1 MSQDDV
7 SSGARSSGPRF
18 LVVGCG
24 GIGGLVAAHLFAG
37 GHDVTALTTNTRIAD
52 AINTKGLRVL
62 GENSPGTVRGR
73 AVSSLSA
80 GTEPFDY
87 ILLATQPPQVEEAA
101 RGVLPF
107 LAEAGAMVTF
117 QNGLCEERI
126 ARIAGPERVLGGVV
140 AWGASMLEPGV
151 YERTSPGGFVLG
163 RMDGLP
169 DERLAP
175 LAKALGSIGETILT
189 DNLAGA
195 RWSKLAINCTITSL
209 GALGGERL
217 GVLLRH
223 RFIRRLALEIMTEVV
238 LVARASGVRLQKVSG
253 TLDLDWIALSDADRA
268 SAFSP
273 SLFAKHTILL
283 AVGARFRKMRSS
295 MLSAI
300 ERGRPPAVDFLNG
313 EIVSRGLSLGIATPI
328 NAAIQA
334 EVHALARNRTTPSL
348 AICRALYERTR
359 TLVNAP
365 FSMPPPP
372 AEADPAA
379 LDPEIPPPPRKPAA
393 RVTSPSSLEL

>member
-1 MSQDDV
+1 MSQDSV

-37 GHDVTALTTNTRIAD
+37 GHDVTALTTNARIAE

-73 AVSSLSA
+73 AITELSP
-80 GTEPFDY
+80 GIEPFDY

-107 LAEAGAMVTF
+107 LAETGAMVTF
-117 QNGLCEERI
+117 QNGLCEPRL
-126 ARIAGPERVLGGVV
+126 AQIAGPDRVLGGVV
-140 AWGASMLEPGV
+140 AWGASMTEPGV

-163 RMDGLP
+163 RMDGQP
-169 DERLAP
+169 DDRLYP
-175 LAKALGSIGETILT
+175 LAKALSSIGETIIT

-195 RWSKLAINCTITSL
+195 RWSKLAINCAITSL
-209 GALGGERL
+209 GALGGDRL
-217 GVLLRH
+217 GALLRH
-223 RFIRRLALEIMTEVV
+223 RFIRRLTLEIMTEVV
-238 LVARASGVRLQKVSG
+238 LVARASGVKLQKVSG
-253 TLDLDWIALSDADRA
+253 TLDLDWIALSDADRMA
-268 SAFSP
+268 VASP
-273 SLFAKHTILL
+273 SLFAKHAILL
-283 AVGARFRKMRSS
+283 AVGTRFRKMRSS
-295 MLSAI
+295 MLAAI

-313 EIVSRGLSLGIATPI
+313 EITSRGLALGVATPI

-334 EVHALARNRTTPSL
+334 EVHALAANRTPPSL
-348 AICRALYERTR
+348 ALCRALYERTR
-359 TLVNAP
+359 SLVNAP
-365 FSMPPPP
+365 FSIPPPP

-379 LDPEIPPPPRKPAA
+379 LDPEIPPPPRKATA
-393 RVTSPSSLEL
+393 SRVAPSSLEL

>member
-1 MSQDDV
+1 MSQDGV
-7 SSGARSSGPRF
+7 FSSGPRF

-37 GHDVTALTTNTRIAD
+37 GHDVTALTTNAQIAD
-52 AINTKGLRVL
+52 AINTKGFRVL
-62 GENSPGTVRGR
+62 GEGSPGTVRGR
-73 AVSSLSA
+73 AVASIRP
-80 GTEPFDY
+80 GTAPFDY

-107 LAEAGAMVTF
+107 LAETGAMVTF
-117 QNGLCEERI
+117 QNGLCEPRL
-126 ARIAGPERVLGGVV
+126 AHIAGPERVLGGVV

-163 RMDGLP
+163 RMDGAP
-169 DERLAP
+169 DDRLYP
-175 LAKALGSIGETILT
+175 LAKALGSIGETIIT
-189 DNLAGA
+189 ENLAGS

-209 GALGGERL
+209 GALGGDRL

-238 LVARASGVRLQKVSG
+238 LVARAEGVRLQKVSG
-253 TLDLDWIALSDADRA
+253 TLDLDWIALTDAERLVVG
-268 SAFSP
+268 SP
-273 SLFAKHTILL
+273 SLFAKHAILL
-283 AVGARFRKMRSS
+283 AVGTRFRKMRSS
-295 MLSAI
+295 MLAAI

-313 EIVSRGLSLGIATPI
+313 EITSRGQKLGISTPV
-328 NAAIQA
+328 NAAVQA
-334 EVHALARNRTTPSL
+334 EVHALAARRMAPSL
-348 AICRALYERTR
+348 ALCRSLYERTR
-359 TLVNAP
+359 SLVNAP

-379 LDPEIPPPPRKPAA
+379 LDPEIPAPPRKAA
-393 RVTSPSSLEL
+393 RVASSSLEL